1 MANSNKS
8 TSRPMS
14 PHLQIWRWHATMASS
29 IFHRA
34 SGVANIAGVLLLLW
48 WIIALSLGETAYAS
62 FQTIAGSAFGKL
74 VIFGILVSV
83 CYHIANGIRFLLFG
97 LGIGMD
103 KHTATKSAWAVM
115 VLGVLGAIGLFFLGL
130 AAGVV
135 S

>member
-1 MANSNKS
+1 
-8 TSRPMS
+8 MS

-48 WIIALSLGETAYAS
+48 WIIALASGEDSYS
-62 FQTIAGSAFGKL
+62 QFQALATSPFGKL
-74 VIFGILVSV
+74 VIFGILVST

-97 LGIGMD
+97 LGVGME
-103 KHTATKSAWAVM
+103 KGTATKSAWAVM
-115 VLGVLGAIGLFFLGL
+115 VLGVLGAIGLFLLGC
-130 AAGVV
+130 AAGGL